1 MAGTHAPP
9 QPMNPRRVD
18 SVIADV
24 FNFADVASLQN
35 FMQSFAFLFAAGDR
49 SRKYVRL
56 AALHD
61 HSGVPRSR
69 ARQFPVS
76 RIYRGGSR
84 VTGVPRTQSRNPN
97 APFADV
103 SRGTARRDIVHV
115 FGICGVQLGAVHRP
129 LTGVPRTRS
138 RQFQPKCPFR
148 GIIAGDR
155 ASRYCSCAVYSLGQ
169 CTGDHSFAAPPTKA
183 TKSAVGGGINE
194 GLNYSVNVCRCTMVT
209 KSMRQIYISDPT

>member
-61 HSGVPRSR
+61 PSGVPRSR

-84 VTGVPRTQSRNPN
+84 VTGIPRTQSRQLQPKCPFRGCITGDRASRYCSCFRDMRCTAWGS
-97 APFADV
+97 APAVNRGPEDPIAAIPTQMPL
-103 SRGTARRDIVHV
+103 SRIYRGGSRVAIL
-115 FGICGVQLGAVHRP
+115 FMCGVQLGAVHRRP
-129 LTGVPRTRS
+129 LFRS
-138 RQFQPKCPFR
+138 AAYK
-148 GIIAGDR
+148 GDEIR
-155 ASRYCSCAVYSLGQ
+155 RRRR
-169 CTGDHSFAAPPTKA
+169 
-183 TKSAVGGGINE
+183 N
-194 GLNYSVNVCRCTMVT
+194 
-209 KSMRQIYISDPT
+209 